1 MTIFSTTPGKPVWV
15 HRIAALLLIILAVGG
30 VALILYATEIGPWAY
45 SDSAAYLVTAK
56 NINEGRGIVLQN
68 PAGEFELIPLH
79 PPLFPL
85 AVSLP
90 MTFGASALQSSRWL
104 NAILFGLTIFLAGW
118 STFTFTRSYWLAGGA
133 AGLILLS
140 YSPVR
145 AYSGAMSEGLFL
157 FLAFSSLFLLTY
169 ALTARMHS
177 IRWVALAGTLSG
189 LAILARYTGLALLAV
204 GPLMI
209 LVCGVPVVKPRL
221 KQVFAFLAPGIFF
234 PALWVVPVY
243 LSTHTF
249 GNRPVGDLTNILP
262 KFRQYFQSFMDVVG
276 SWLPFFYRG
285 NHILSPTWKLILAGI
300 IGIGLIIAAYVVLR
314 RRKQVLNENGL
325 LTWGLALLVF
335 IAAYIALH
343 LGAYISASTQ
353 PDVDERLLL
362 PIFIASALLLPTVFA
377 FTSRL
382 IKLRWLGGIAFMAL
396 ALITVWYF
404 HAKLQDYL
412 FLMNHYGVG
421 YTSKRWNENP
431 IFDQIEALD
440 ANQQLSSNA
449 PGLVLFYTG
458 RFPDNIERNT
468 MPKAYDMDLPADLGL
483 VLFNLEG
490 QQALGNAYD
499 SVVATARERYRI
511 YYEDNEGIIFLP
523 RE

>member
-1 MTIFSTTPGKPVWV
+1 MATLSTVPDKPIWL
-15 HRIAALLLIILAVGG
+15 HRIAVLLLIILAVGG
-30 VALILYATEIGPWAY
+30 AALILYATEIGPWAY
-45 SDSAAYLVTAK
+45 SDSTAYLVTAK

-68 PAGEFELIPLH
+68 PEGEFELIPLH

-90 MTFGASALQSSRWL
+90 MAFGVSALQSSRWL

-133 AGLILLS
+133 VSLILLS

-157 FLAFSSLFLLTY
+157 FLAFSSLFLLAY
-169 ALTARMHS
+169 ALTGKIHS
-177 IRWVALAGTLSG
+177 IHWIVLSGVLSG
-189 LAILARYTGLALLAV
+189 LAILARYTGLALLVV
-204 GPLMI
+204 GPFMI
-209 LVCGVPVVKPRL
+209 LVCGSPVIKSRL
-221 KQVFAFLAPGIFF
+221 KQILAFLAPGLFF
-234 PALWVVPVY
+234 PALWVVPLF

-285 NHILSPTWKLILAGI
+285 NHILSPTWKLILAGT
-300 IGIGLIIAAYVVLR
+300 IGIGVIIAAYVVLR
-314 RRKQVLNENGL
+314 RRKQMLNENGL
-325 LTWGLALLVF
+325 LTWGLTLLVF

-343 LGAYISASTQ
+343 LGAYTSASTQ

-362 PIFIASALLLPTVFA
+362 PIFIASALLLPVVFA

-382 IKLRWLGGIAFMAL
+382 IKPHWLGGIAFVAL

-431 IFDQIEALD
+431 IFDQIMDLD
-440 ANQQLSSNA
+440 ENQPLSSNV

-458 RFPDNIERNT
+458 RFPDNIERST
-468 MPKAYDMDLPADLGL
+468 MPKSYDMDLPADHGL

-490 QQALGNAYD
+490 QQALGSAYD

-511 YYEDNEGIIFLP
+511 YYEDNEGTIFLP

>member
-1 MTIFSTTPGKPVWV
+1 M
-15 HRIAALLLIILAVGG
+15 HRIAALLLIILTVGG
-30 VALILYATEIGPWAY
+30 VALILYTTEIGPWAY

-56 NINEGRGIVLQN
+56 NINAGRGIVLQN

-90 MTFGASALQSSRWL
+90 MALSVSALQSSRWL

-140 YSPVR
+140 YAPVR

-169 ALTARMHS
+169 ALTGRLHS
-177 IRWVALAGTLSG
+177 IRWMALAGVLSG

-204 GPLMI
+204 GPLVI
-209 LVCGVPVVKPRL
+209 LVCGGPAVKPRL
-221 KQVFAFLAPGIFF
+221 KQILAFLAPGIFF
-234 PALWVVPVY
+234 PALWAVPVY
-243 LSTHTF
+243 LSTRTF
-249 GNRPVGDLTNILP
+249 GNRPLGDLTNILP

-285 NHILSPTWKLILAGI
+285 NHILSPTWKLILAGT

-314 RRKQVLNENGL
+314 RRKQALNENGA
-325 LTWGLALLVF
+325 LTWGLALFAF
-335 IAAYIALH
+335 IAAYVALH
-343 LGAYISASTQ
+343 LGTYITAFTQ

-362 PIFIASALLLPTVFA
+362 PIFIASTLLIPVIFA

-382 IKLRWLGGIAFMAL
+382 IKPRWLGGIAFAAL
-396 ALITVWYF
+396 ALITAWYF
-404 HAKLQDYL
+404 HGKLLDYL

-431 IFDQIEALD
+431 IFDQIAALD
-440 ANQQLSSNA
+440 ANQQLSSND

-468 MPKAYDMDLPADLGL
+468 MPNTHDMDLPADHGL

-490 QQALGNAYD
+490 QQALGSAYD
-499 SVVATARERYRI
+499 SILTTARERYQI
-511 YYEDNEGIIFLP
+511 YYEDNEGIVFLP
-523 RE
+523 RK

>member
-1 MTIFSTTPGKPVWV
+1 MTTFSTTPGKSVWI
-15 HRIAALLLIILAVGG
+15 HRIAALILVILAVCGI
-30 VALILYATEIGPWAY
+30 ALILYTTEIGPWAY

-56 NINEGRGIVLQN
+56 NISEGRGIVLQN

-90 MTFGASALQSSRWL
+90 MALGASALQSSRWL

-118 STFTFTRSYWLAGGA
+118 STFIFTRSYCLAGGA

-140 YSPVR
+140 YEPIR

-157 FLAFSSLFLLTY
+157 FLAFSSLFLLAH
-169 ALTARMHS
+169 ALTARVHS
-177 IRWVALAGTLSG
+177 TRRIVIAGALSG
-189 LAILARYTGLALLAV
+189 LAILARYTGLALLAA
-204 GPLMI
+204 GPLVI
-209 LVCGVPVVKPRL
+209 FICGVPAIKSRL
-221 KQVFAFLAPGIFF
+221 KQILAFLAPGIFF

-243 LSTHTF
+243 LSTRTF
-249 GNRPVGDLTNILP
+249 GNRPLGDLTNILP
-262 KFRQYFQSFMDVVG
+262 KFRQYFLSFMDVIG

-285 NHILSPTWKLILAGI
+285 NHILSPTWKLILAGT

-314 RRKQVLNENGL
+314 RKKQVLNENGL
-325 LTWGLALLVF
+325 LTWGLALSVF

-343 LGAYISASTQ
+343 LGAYTSASTQ

-362 PIFIASALLLPTVFA
+362 PIFIASALLLPAIFA

-382 IKLRWLGGIAFMAL
+382 IKPRWLGGIAFAAL

-404 HAKLQDYL
+404 HGKLQDYL

-431 IFDQIEALD
+431 IFDQIAALD
-440 ANQQLSSNA
+440 ANQQLSSNV

-458 RFPDNIERNT
+458 RFPDNIERST
-468 MPKAYDMDLPADLGL
+468 MPKTYDMDIPDDYGL

-490 QQALGNAYD
+490 QLALGSAYD
-499 SVVATARERYRI
+499 NIVAAARERYRT
-511 YYEDNEGIIFLP
+511 YYEDNEGIVFLP

>member
-1 MTIFSTTPGKPVWV
+1 VV
-15 HRIAALLLIILAVGG
+15 
-30 VALILYATEIGPWAY
+30 
-45 SDSAAYLVTAK
+45 
-56 NINEGRGIVLQN
+56 
-68 PAGEFELIPLH
+68 
-79 PPLFPL
+79 PLF
-85 AVSLP
+85 
-90 MTFGASALQSSRWL
+90 
-104 NAILFGLTIFLAGW
+104 
-118 STFTFTRSYWLAGGA
+118 
-133 AGLILLS
+133 
-140 YSPVR
+140 
-145 AYSGAMSEGLFL
+145 
-157 FLAFSSLFLLTY
+157 
-169 ALTARMHS
+169 
-177 IRWVALAGTLSG
+177 
-189 LAILARYTGLALLAV
+189 
-204 GPLMI
+204 
-209 LVCGVPVVKPRL
+209 
-221 KQVFAFLAPGIFF
+221 
-234 PALWVVPVY
+234 

-285 NHILSPTWKLILAGI
+285 NHILSPTWKLILAGT
-300 IGIGLIIAAYVVLR
+300 IGIGVIIAAYVVLR
-314 RRKQVLNENGL
+314 RRKQMLNENGL
-325 LTWGLALLVF
+325 LTWGLTLSVF

-343 LGAYISASTQ
+343 LGAYTSASTQ

-362 PIFIASALLLPTVFA
+362 PIFIASALLLPVVFA

-382 IKLRWLGGIAFMAL
+382 IKPRWLGGITFVAL

-431 IFDQIEALD
+431 IFGQIMDLD
-440 ANQQLSSNA
+440 ENQPLSSNV

-458 RFPDNIERNT
+458 RFPDNVERST
-468 MPKAYDMDLPADLGL
+468 MPKSYDMDLPADHGL

-490 QQALGNAYD
+490 QQALGSAYD

-511 YYEDNEGIIFLP
+511 YYEDNEGTIFLP

>member
-1 MTIFSTTPGKPVWV
+1 MTTLSTAPDKPVWL
-15 HRIAALLLIILAVGG
+15 HRIAVLLLIILAVGG
-30 VALILYATEIGPWAY
+30 VTLILYTTEIGPWAY
-45 SDSAAYLVTAK
+45 SDSAAYLVTAE
-56 NINEGRGIVLQN
+56 NITEGRGIVLQN
-68 PAGEFELIPLH
+68 PKGEFELIPLH

-118 STFTFTRSYWLAGGA
+118 STYTFTRSYWLAGGA
-133 AGLILLS
+133 ASLILLS
-140 YSPVR
+140 YSPVQ

-169 ALTARMHS
+169 ALTGRTHS
-177 IRWVALAGTLSG
+177 IRWVALAGVLSG
-189 LAILARYTGLALLAV
+189 LAILTRYTGLALLAA
-204 GPLMI
+204 GPLLI
-209 LVCGVPVVKPRL
+209 LVCGGPGVKPRL
-221 KQVFAFLAPGIFF
+221 KQVLAFLVPVLFF
-234 PALWVVPVY
+234 SALWEVPVY
-243 LSTHTF
+243 FSTHTF
-249 GNRPVGDLTNILP
+249 GNRPLNNLTNVLP
-262 KFRQYFQSFMDVVG
+262 KLQQYLQSFMDVIG

-285 NHILSPTWKLILAGI
+285 NHILSPTWKLTLAGT

-325 LTWGLALLVF
+325 LTWGLALSVF

-343 LGAYISASTQ
+343 LGAFISASTQ

-362 PIFIASALLLPTVFA
+362 PIFIASALLLPAVFA
-377 FTSRL
+377 FISRI
-382 IKLRWLGGIAFMAL
+382 IKPRWLGGMAFMAL
-396 ALITVWYF
+396 ALISVWYF

-431 IFDQIEALD
+431 IFDQIIALD
-440 ANQQLSSNA
+440 ENQHLSSNV

-458 RFPDNIERNT
+458 RFPENIERST
-468 MPKAYDMDLPADLGL
+468 MPKTYDMALPADHGL

-490 QQALGNAYD
+490 QQALGNSYD
-499 SVVATARERYRI
+499 SVVAIARERYRI
-511 YYEDNEGIIFLP
+511 YYEDNEGFIFLP